1 MAYKYT
7 IAKTYILDTA
17 KRLSDEGVKV
27 HKGLRNLDV
36 NELKYQFSNLISLAK
51 EDWREQLVK
60 DGKDVETDKNG
71 EVVLPDE
78 QYELLRKSFA
88 EELVKAENLKPNSFD
103 DWLNIFDKV
112 SDTYDAHLAKIK
124 HEQEI
129 KKYSVNIKNSDI
141 YFDIVNSIASKS
153 SRILNDQSRF
163 KQIKYSY
170 VSEGTGDLDESKFRD
185 LLGDDDLFAL
195 SKLSETY
202 SNTSG
207 FTSDPLYQEI
217 KERAVIKGL
226 NLIGNLTINT
236 VQSAPSGPTF
246 NFDF

>member
-7 IAKTYILDTA
+7 ISRTYLLDTA
-17 KRLSDEGVKV
+17 KRLSSQGVKV

-36 NELKYQFSNLISLAK
+36 RELKNQFSNLVSLAK
-51 EDWREQLVK
+51 EDWREQ
-60 DGKDVETDKNG
+60 TG
-71 EVVLPDE
+71 EDRLPNE
-78 QYELLRKSFA
+78 QYDLLRKSFS
-88 EELVKAENLKPNSFD
+88 EEVVKAENVKPNSLA
-103 DWLNIFDKV
+103 DWINILSKAAE
-112 SDTYDAHLAKIK
+112 SYDTYSSNIK
-124 HEQEI
+124 NEQNVQ
-129 KKYSVNIKNSDI
+129 KSVVNIKNSDI

-153 SRILNDQSRF
+153 ARLQNDQSRF

-185 LLGDDDLFAL
+185 LLDYDDLFAL

-202 SNTSG
+202 SDRSG
-207 FTSDPLYQEI
+207 FTSDTLYQEI
-217 KERAVIKGL
+217 KERAVNKGL
-226 NLIGNLTINT
+226 DLVGNLTINT

>member
-7 IAKTYILDTA
+7 ISKTYLLDTA
-17 KRLSDEGVKV
+17 KRLSSQGVKV

-36 NELKYQFSNLISLAK
+36 RELKNQFSNLVNLAK
-51 EDWREQLVK
+51 EDWRDQ
-60 DGKDVETDKNG
+60 TG
-71 EVVLPDE
+71 EDRLPNE
-78 QYELLRKSFA
+78 QYDLLRKSFS
-88 EELVKAENLKPNSFD
+88 EEVVKAENVKPNSLA
-103 DWLNIFDKV
+103 DWINILSKAAE
-112 SDTYDAHLAKIK
+112 SYDTYSSNIK
-124 HEQEI
+124 NEQNVQ
-129 KKYSVNIKNSDI
+129 KSVVNIKNSDI
-141 YFDIVNSIASKS
+141 YFDIINSISAKAA
-153 SRILNDQSRF
+153 ILQNDQSRF

-185 LLGDDDLFAL
+185 LVDDDDLFAL

-217 KERAVIKGL
+217 KERAIIRGL

>member
-7 IAKTYILDTA
+7 ISRTYLLDTA
-17 KRLSDEGVKV
+17 KRLSSQGVKV

-36 NELKYQFSNLISLAK
+36 HELKNQFSNLVSLAK
-51 EDWREQLVK
+51 EDWREQ
-60 DGKDVETDKNG
+60 TG
-71 EVVLPDE
+71 EDRLPNE
-78 QYELLRKSFA
+78 QYDLLRKSFS
-88 EELVKAENLKPNSFD
+88 EEVVKAENVKPNSIA
-103 DWLNIFDKV
+103 DWVNILVKAAE
-112 SDTYDAHLAKIK
+112 SYDTSSSNIK
-124 HEQEI
+124 NEQNVQ
-129 KKYSVNIKNSDI
+129 KSVVNIKNSDI
-141 YFDIVNSIASKS
+141 YFDIINSISSKAA
-153 SRILNDQSRF
+153 RLQNDQSRF

-185 LLGDDDLFAL
+185 LVDDDDLFAL

-202 SNTSG
+202 NDRSG

-217 KERAVIKGL
+217 KERAVNKGL
-226 NLIGNLTINT
+226 DLVSNLTINT

>member
-7 IAKTYILDTA
+7 ISRTYLLDTA
-17 KRLSDEGVKV
+17 KRLSSQGVKV

-36 NELKYQFSNLISLAK
+36 RELKNQFSSLVSLAK
-51 EDWREQLVK
+51 EDWREQ
-60 DGKDVETDKNG
+60 TG
-71 EVVLPDE
+71 EDRLPNE
-78 QYELLRKSFA
+78 QYDLLRKSFS
-88 EELVKAENLKPNSFD
+88 EEVVKAENVKPNSLA
-103 DWLNIFDKV
+103 DWSNILVKAAE
-112 SDTYDAHLAKIK
+112 SYDTSSYNIK
-124 HEQEI
+124 NEQNVQ
-129 KKYSVNIKNSDI
+129 KSVVNIKNSDI
-141 YFDIVNSIASKS
+141 YFDIINSISSKAA
-153 SRILNDQSRF
+153 RLQNDQSRF

-185 LLGDDDLFAL
+185 LVDDDDLFAL

-202 SNTSG
+202 SDRSG

-217 KERAVIKGL
+217 KERAVNKGL
-226 NLIGNLTINT
+226 DLVGNLTINT

>member
-7 IAKTYILDTA
+7 ISRTYLLDTA
-17 KRLSDEGVKV
+17 KRLSSQGVKV

-36 NELKYQFSNLISLAK
+36 HELKNQFSNLVSLAK
-51 EDWREQLVK
+51 EDWREQ
-60 DGKDVETDKNG
+60 TG
-71 EVVLPDE
+71 EDRLPNE
-78 QYELLRKSFA
+78 QYDLLRKSFS
-88 EELVKAENLKPNSFD
+88 EEVVKAENLKPNSFN

-112 SDTYDAHLAKIK
+112 SDTYDAHLSKIK
-124 HEQEI
+124 YEQEI
-129 KKYSVNIKNSDI
+129 KKSSVNIKNSDI
-141 YFDIVNSIASKS
+141 YFDIINSISSKAA
-153 SRILNDQSRF
+153 RLQNDQSRF

-185 LLGDDDLFAL
+185 LVDDDDLFAL

-202 SNTSG
+202 SDRSG

-217 KERAVIKGL
+217 KERAVNKGL
-226 NLIGNLTINT
+226 DLVGNLTINT
-236 VQSAPSGPTF
+236 VQSVPSGPTF

>member
-7 IAKTYILDTA
+7 ISRTYLLDTA
-17 KRLSDEGVKV
+17 KRLSSQGVKV

-36 NELKYQFSNLISLAK
+36 RELKNQFSNLVSLAK
-51 EDWREQLVK
+51 EDWREQ
-60 DGKDVETDKNG
+60 TG
-71 EVVLPDE
+71 EDRLPNE
-78 QYELLRKSFA
+78 QYDLLRKSFS
-88 EELVKAENLKPNSFD
+88 EEVVKAENLKPNSFN

-112 SDTYDAHLAKIK
+112 SDTYDAHLSKIK
-124 HEQEI
+124 YEQEI
-129 KKYSVNIKNSDI
+129 KKSSVNIKNSDI
-141 YFDIVNSIASKS
+141 YFDIINSISSKAA
-153 SRILNDQSRF
+153 RLQNDQSRF

-185 LLGDDDLFAL
+185 LVDDDDLFAL

-202 SNTSG
+202 SDRSG

-217 KERAVIKGL
+217 KERAVNKGL
-226 NLIGNLTINT
+226 DLVGNLTINT
-236 VQSAPSGPTF
+236 VQSVPSGPTF